1 MPMILNTK
9 GAIVLPVPCSMPSR
23 MMATPKNGSDTATMR
38 STVAP
43 RAITAASMV
52 NRLIMP
58 GAKANNNPPDTTIS
72 ATSMATSMRASW
84 RMRFS
89 SFAPRAL
96 PVSVAA
102 AVCMP

>member
-1 MPMILNTK
+1 
-9 GAIVLPVPCSMPSR
+9 
-23 MMATPKNGSDTATMR
+23 MR

-58 GAKANNNPPDTTIS
+58 GAKMNSSPPETTIS
-72 ATSMATSMRASW
+72 TISMPTSIRASL
-84 RMRFS
+84 RISLS
-89 SFAPRAL
+89 SLAPNAL
-96 PVSVAA
+96 PISVAA